1 MIRHIRLSVLPLAT
15 ALLFVGVGTPALAQ
29 EERALSLDEAM
40 ELAIDGNEGVE
51 AMRLRVQEMDQRSSL
66 AFTNYLPRLETRAN
80 YVFTNNT
87 QGILIPAGA
96 LGTFPNVGDFPPADT
111 EIPQGGQDL
120 FFTFTTLAQ
129 PLTQYFKIREG
140 RGVTQADLRATEAE
154 LRSMEQE
161 VSLGALQLYA
171 GLLMA
176 RRGIE
181 VARVRVEA
189 AAARATDREVA
200 VTSGTAA
207 QVAGREARVRW
218 LQARQD
224 LLEKEGEVDE
234 LEYQLADLLGLPA
247 TTRLVLDDPAVPD
260 VEVGPLEQYVRMA
273 ARSNTDIAEARAL
286 VDKGEHG
293 VGAARAE
300 YIPEIALLGTHV
312 YQSSVPFFPTHS
324 LGLGL
329 TGSWTILDFGARG
342 NTIRERRA
350 QLGQAE
356 QNLAVVEG
364 RVRGEVEAVYRKI
377 ERAREL
383 VELSSEALSLQ
394 TEGTRLRALQASTGY
409 AVPAE
414 ELEARAD
421 LMQAELDALGAALGY
436 RIALAE
442 LEKAAGTLTPD
453 SSR

>member
-1 MIRHIRLSVLPLAT
+1 MTRSVPPSVLPLAT
-15 ALLFVGVGTPALAQ
+15 VVLAVVVGTPALAQ

-40 ELAIDGNEGVE
+40 ELAVEGNAGVE

-66 AFTNYLPRLETRAN
+66 AFTNYLPRMETRAN
-80 YVFTNNT
+80 YVFTNSARE
-87 QGILIPAGA
+87 ILIPQGA
-96 LGTFPNVGDFPPADT
+96 LGTLPNLGDFPPADT
-111 EIPQGGQDL
+111 EIPQGGRDL

-129 PLTQYFKIREG
+129 PLTHYFKIREG
-140 RGVTQADLRATEAE
+140 RGVARADLRAAEAE
-154 LRSMEQE
+154 LRSAQQE

-176 RRGIE
+176 RRGVE
-181 VARVRVEA
+181 VARLRVEA
-189 AAARATDREVA
+189 AAARAADRQVA

-207 QVAGREARVRW
+207 EVAGREARVRA

-224 LLEKEGEVDE
+224 LLEKEGEVDD
-234 LEYQLADLLGLPA
+234 LEYRLADLLGLPA
-247 TTRLVLDDPAVPD
+247 GVRLVLDDPAMPD
-260 VEVGPLEQYVRMA
+260 VEVRPLEEYVRVA
-273 ARSNTDIAEARAL
+273 TRSNTEIAEARAL
-286 VDKGEHG
+286 VSKGEHG

-300 YIPEIALLGTHV
+300 YIPEIALLGTHI
-312 YQSSVPFFPTHS
+312 YQSSVPFFPKHT

-356 QNLAVVEG
+356 QNLAVVEA
-364 RVRGEVEAVYRKI
+364 RARGEVEAAYRKV

-383 VELSSEALSLQ
+383 VELSREALSLR
-394 TEGTRLRALQASTGY
+394 TEGARLRALQASTGY
-409 AVPAE
+409 SVPAE

-421 LMQAELDALGAALGY
+421 RMQAELDALSAELGY

-442 LEKAAGTLTPD
+442 LEKAAGTLTP
-453 SSR
+453 